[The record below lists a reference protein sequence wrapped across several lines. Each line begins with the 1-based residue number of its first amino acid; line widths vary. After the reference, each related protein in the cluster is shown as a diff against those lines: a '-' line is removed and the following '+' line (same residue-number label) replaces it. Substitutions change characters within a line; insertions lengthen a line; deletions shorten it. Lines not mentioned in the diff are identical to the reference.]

1 MIRINSRIVIPDD
14 EIVFDLICS
23 SGPGGQNV
31 NKVSTAV
38 RLRFDV
44 RGTTSLPPEVR
55 DRLIR
60 LAGRRVGDDGF
71 LALLARSQRTQGA
84 NRRDAIERLISLV
97 LKACEKP
104 TPRRPT
110 RPTAASKERRREAK
124 RRRGQTKESR
134 RRPEPGPD

>member
-1 MIRINSRIVIPDD
+1 
-14 EIVFDLICS
+14 
-23 SGPGGQNV
+23 V

-44 RGTTSLPPEVR
+44 RGSTSLPAEVR

-71 LALLARSQRTQGA
+71 LALLARSHRTQGA
-84 NRRDAIERLISLV
+84 NRREAIERLVNLV
-97 LKACEKP
+97 RKACEKP

-110 RPTAASKERRREAK
+110 RPTAASKERRRQAK
-124 RRRGQTKESR
+124 RRRGETKQSR
-134 RRPEPGPD
+134 RMPGSGED